1 MAFLLS
7 STSIEIK
14 KNDEEIEEPE
24 SCLFSRP
31 HFKINESDFYLDV
44 KNVARYRVQNGR
56 QVSICPY
63 EGVDQESIELF
74 LEGSALGAVLH
85 QRGMLPFHGSSFA
98 YRGKG
103 VLVCGHSGVGKSSVT
118 AAFCRQGA
126 VFINDDIS
134 PVAVSDSNTM
144 ILPLKTRIKLWDDSL
159 RKFEID
165 SESLQRIRPGVDK
178 FYLPVEDRV
187 TSEHT
192 LNHIFILSDHNKD
205 EFQAM
210 ELDGMAKY
218 NALRR
223 QVYRRVY
230 LRGMPETE
238 KKYFR
243 QLFSLAAKVRVTCIT
258 RPRICDIRETRRF
271 IEQEMAS

>member
-1 MAFLLS
+1 MEHFYDLPG
-7 STSIEIK
+7 IDIK
-14 KNDEEIEEPE
+14 KETQGIGEPE

-56 QVSICPY
+56 QVSILPY

-118 AAFCRQGA
+118 AAFCRQDA
-126 VFINDDIS
+126 VFINDDIT
-134 PVAVSDSNTM
+134 PVSISGSNPM

-159 RKFEID
+159 RTFEID
-165 SESLQRIRPGVDK
+165 SEPLRRIRPGMDK

-187 TSEHT
+187 TSEHP
-192 LNHIFILSDHNKD
+192 LDYIFILCVHNQD
-205 EFQAM
+205 EFQAT

-238 KKYFR
+238 KTYFR
-243 QLFSLAAKVRVTCIT
+243 QLFALAANVRVVRII
-258 RPRICDIRETRRF
+258 RPRICDIHETRRF
-271 IEQEMAS
+271 IEQEIAS

>member
-1 MAFLLS
+1 MNFLLPQ
-7 STSIEIK
+7 TTIEMK
-14 KNDEEIEEPE
+14 KEVKEVGGPDPCIY
-24 SCLFSRP
+24 SRP
-31 HFKINESDFYLDV
+31 HFRINEYDFYLDV
-44 KNVARYRVQNGR
+44 KNVARYRVQNGQ

-118 AAFCRQGA
+118 AAFCRQDA

-134 PVAVSDSNTM
+134 PVSISDSNTM

-159 RKFEID
+159 RTFEID
-165 SESLQRIRPGVDK
+165 SEPLQRIRPGMDK
-178 FYLPVEDRV
+178 FYLPVEDRA
-187 TSEHT
+187 TSGHP
-192 LNHIFILSDHNKD
+192 LDYIFILCTHQKD
-205 EFQAM
+205 EFQAT
-210 ELDGMAKY
+210 ELDGMGKY

-238 KKYFR
+238 KTYFR
-243 QLFSLAAKVRVTCIT
+243 QLFALAAKVRVIRIT